1 MSDYCITFS
10 RVKINQIVVEFHVVQ
25 NHPSTCDG
33 WTNTVR
39 TTHSH
44 QWTTVVSADLGSV
57 DLTGTCLIISV
68 VIDREEFFIGAY
80 RALKTLNAI
89 PPHLIAIEE
98 HYLRWNIVELLEMV
112 QPMKPRTMP
121 IDDGSISGPHRE

>member
-1 MSDYCITFS
+1 MSENSTTQQLHVRLLHYILSCQDQS
-10 RVKINQIVVEFHVVQ
+10 EIVVEFHGVVQ

-39 TTHSH
+39 ATHSH

-68 VIDREEFFIGAY
+68 VIDREEFFSRELIEPEDS
-80 RALKTLNAI
+80 NAI
-89 PPHLIAIEE
+89 SPHLIAIEE
-98 HYLRWNIVELLEMV
+98 QLSEME
-112 QPMKPRTMP
+112 
-121 IDDGSISGPHRE
+121 HRRFS